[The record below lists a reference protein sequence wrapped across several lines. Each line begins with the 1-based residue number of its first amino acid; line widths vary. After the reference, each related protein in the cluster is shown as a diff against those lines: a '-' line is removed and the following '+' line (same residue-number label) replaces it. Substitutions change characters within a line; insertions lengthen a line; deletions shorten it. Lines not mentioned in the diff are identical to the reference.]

1 MSCKTT
7 YLDIAMAEGIFRIAN
22 LGTVRHNHYRSYD
35 EMKSTVTT
43 HTYYNNN
50 RITTQLAGKIPVRY
64 QSLSDQWTA

>member
-43 HTYYNNN
+43 HT
-50 RITTQLAGKIPVRY
+50 
-64 QSLSDQWTA
+64 